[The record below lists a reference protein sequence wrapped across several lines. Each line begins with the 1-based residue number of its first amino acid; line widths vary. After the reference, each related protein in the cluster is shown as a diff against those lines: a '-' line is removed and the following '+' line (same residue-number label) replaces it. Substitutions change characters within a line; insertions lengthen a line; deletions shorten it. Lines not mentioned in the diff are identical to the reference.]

1 MPTCFIDTN
10 ILLYAKDTTE
20 NSKLKIANKWIETL
34 LRRNLAVLS
43 AQSLREYYSNMLRL
57 DRRADAVRRLR
68 VEMAALDTLVPD
80 DLRLDRLTEA
90 WALQDRHRL
99 SFWDAMHLA
108 SALAAGCAFFLSEDM
123 NDRQKIE
130 TLTIV
135 NPFTTAPEAVLGA

>member
-10 ILLYAKDTTE
+10 ILLYAKDTSE
-20 NSKLKIANKWIETL
+20 SFKLTIANRWIEAL
-34 LRRNLAVLS
+34 LQKNLAVLS

-57 DRRADAVRRLR
+57 DRRANAVRELR
-68 VEMAALDTLVPD
+68 AEMAVLDALVPE
-80 DLRLDRLTEA
+80 DLRLDRLAEA

-99 SFWDAMHLA
+99 SFWDAMHIA
-108 SALAAGCAFFLSEDM
+108 SALAAGCTIFLSEDM
-123 NDRQKIE
+123 NGGQKVD